1 MFWVYLGVIWCK
13 IILNNTYQCV
23 SKKQVWVKPLPRIL
37 KTLPALQIQLNT
49 FMFWFPYYFSTM
61 MSFSP
66 WWYYYWVSNFC
77 LFLTTDLFWVSVL
90 RSCVVVNVLIFI
102 YDSCSS
108 HPLSHFSVFVL
119 VPLCSPVWDLA
130 KCKYLSVSTSAL
142 LVISCYFLLWKIL
155 CLDYLHQPL
164 VPHSV
169 SNPQLVMCI

>member
-1 MFWVYLGVIWCK
+1 MFWVYVGVIWCK

-77 LFLTTDLFWVSVL
+77 LFLTTDLFWVSV
-90 RSCVVVNVLIFI
+90 SCVVVNVLIFI

-130 KCKYLSVSTSAL
+130 KLSIYVSTSAL

>member
-119 VPLCSPVWDLA
+119 VPLCSPAWDLA
-130 KCKYLSVSTSAL
+130 KLSIYVSTSAL

>member
-130 KCKYLSVSTSAL
+130 KLSIYISTSAL

>member
-77 LFLTTDLFWVSVL
+77 LFLTTDLFWVSV
-90 RSCVVVNVLIFI
+90 SCVVVNVLIFI

-119 VPLCSPVWDLA
+119 VPLCFPAWDLA
-130 KCKYLSVSTSAL
+130 KLSIYVSTSAL

>member
-1 MFWVYLGVIWCK
+1 MFWVYVGVIWCK

-130 KCKYLSVSTSAL
+130 KLSIYVSTSAL